1 MQNDFQ
7 YQDEPLEIEP
17 VEPVEPVENERLEE
31 WNNQD
36 SEHFSS
42 ENKARTMT
50 VTLENPKIL
59 PGKVKNK
66 IFLNSF

>member
-7 YQDEPLEIEP
+7 YQDEPIEIEL

-36 SEHFSS
+36 SEHLSS
-42 ENKARTMT
+42 RTMT
-50 VTLENPKIL
+50 VTLENPEIL

-66 IFLNSF
+66 IFLNDF

>member
-7 YQDEPLEIEP
+7 YQDEPIEIET

-36 SEHFSS
+36 SEHLSS
-42 ENKARTMT
+42 RTMT
-50 VTLENPKIL
+50 VTLENPEIL
-59 PGKVKNK
+59 PGTVKK
-66 IFLNSF
+66 